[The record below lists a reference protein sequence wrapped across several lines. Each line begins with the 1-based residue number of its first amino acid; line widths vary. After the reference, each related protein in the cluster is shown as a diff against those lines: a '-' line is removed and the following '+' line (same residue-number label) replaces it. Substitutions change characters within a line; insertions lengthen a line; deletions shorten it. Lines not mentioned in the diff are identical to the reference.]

1 MTTGEELVAESAI
14 QSRVAH
20 NTLLNVL
27 GLAVPLALAFFVMP
41 VAARH
46 LGPARF
52 GLIGLA
58 WAVTEYLV
66 LFDLGLGRAT
76 VRFVADTL
84 HRNPEELA
92 EIASLATGIQLLA
105 GVIGGAAF
113 AFFAPALVHAAF
125 HLPATISAEAVAMFR
140 VVGFSLPIVL
150 LLSGLRGILEGA
162 QRFDLSNAMRM
173 LSSSASVVIPAIGAV
188 AGASLPTIMWWIL
201 ISRAIVCLL
210 YLIAIRRALPALR
223 WRLPSRWTR
232 SRELLSF
239 GGWVLVSNVV
249 SPVLVYFDR
258 FALGA
263 IVGVTAVGYYTAPYE
278 GVTRLLLVAVSL
290 AASLLPALTSL
301 ETRGDRVRSTEL
313 VSSSGRTLMVVMAPP
328 LALIFAF
335 APTLLQV
342 WLGPAYA
349 AQSSIALRILTIGVF
364 FNALAQLPFV
374 ALYAFNRPDLPA
386 KFHLVELLIHI
397 PLTIF
402 LIREFGIAGAAAAWT
417 IRVSLDLSLLLAASA
432 RSNGVSIAAVAGGGI
447 ARIGV
452 AVAGLVVT
460 LMLAATLLGS
470 MPALAAVLIVL
481 SVAGFLL
488 LSWSWILLAAEREAI
503 ARILGVYAGS
513 LRRGARSA
521 A

>member
-1 MTTGEELVAESAI
+1 MSTDEALTAESAI

-76 VRFVADTL
+76 VRFIADTL
-84 HRNPEELA
+84 HRNPDDLA

-105 GVIGGAAF
+105 GIIGGAAF
-113 AFFAPALVHAAF
+113 AFFAPGLVQAAF
-125 HLPATISAEAVAMFR
+125 HLPPTISAEAVAMFR
-140 VVGFSLPIVL
+140 VVGFSLPAVL

-173 LSSSASVVIPAIGAV
+173 LSSASSVAIPAIGAV
-188 AGASLPTIMWWIL
+188 AGASLPSIMWWIL
-201 ISRAIVCLL
+201 ISRTIVCVL
-210 YLIAIRRALPALR
+210 YLFAIRRALPTLR
-223 WRLPSRWTR
+223 WRLPRHLSR

-263 IVGVTAVGYYTAPYE
+263 IVGVAAVGYYTAPYE

-301 ETRGDRVRSTEL
+301 ETRGDRLRSTEL

-335 APTLLQV
+335 APALLQV

-349 AQSSIALRILTIGVF
+349 AQSSLALRVLTIGVF
-364 FNALAQLPFV
+364 LNALAQLPFV
-374 ALYAFNRPDLPA
+374 TLYAFNRPDLPA
-386 KFHLVELLIHI
+386 KFHLVELAIHI

-402 LIREFGIAGAAAAWT
+402 LVREFGIAGAAAAWT
-417 IRVSLDLSLLLAASA
+417 VRVSLDLCLLLAASA
-432 RSNGVSIAAVAGGGI
+432 RCTGVSIAAVTGGRI
-447 ARIGV
+447 ARIGA
-452 AVAGLVVT
+452 AVPGLVGA
-460 LMLAATLLGS
+460 LMIAAALLGS
-470 MPALAAVLIVL
+470 MPALAALLTVG
-481 SVAGFLL
+481 SVVGFLL
-488 LSWSWILLAAEREAI
+488 LSWSWILLATEREAI

-513 LRRGARSA
+513 LRRGARSVA
-521 A
+521 